1 MYLSPTSY
9 IGCCG
14 CLVGVLL
21 IGPYMWYTLIKMIIV
36 IIDRIGVNI
45 ANNIFGKNW
54 LYFIN
59 RRAQGNVYR
68 DMSSVTATSAE
79 ISDASKEDVMNARK
93 IAIHVRRIFDGCNPK
108 FYGDHWHYK
117 EVKVDELAA
126 RVSAERNY
134 KLKWLFGDQ
143 TQRESGMLPFLTDE
157 ELEILQ
163 KRFIWAKTRM
173 DTISFC
179 RFCLFIGEALHC
191 TRKFLKENEEDD
203 EERGS
208 VWDRVNMKTAPSQVY
223 EN

>member
-1 MYLSPTSY
+1 MAYAL
-9 IGCCG
+9 G
-14 CLVGVLL
+14 
-21 IGPYMWYTLIKMIIV
+21 TLIV
-36 IIDRIGVNI
+36 VYIDRVGVNI

-59 RRAQGNVYR
+59 KRAQGNVYR

-93 IAIHVRRIFDGCNPK
+93 IAIHARRIFDGCKPK

-117 EVKVDELAA
+117 EVKVDELEA

-134 KLKWLFGDQ
+134 KLKWLFDRDETG
-143 TQRESGMLPFLTDE
+143 RESDMLPFLTDE
-157 ELEILQ
+157 ELEILL
-163 KRFIWAKTRM
+163 KRFNWAKTRM

-179 RFCLFIGEALHC
+179 RFCLFIGEALHG
-191 TRKFLKENEEDD
+191 TRMFLKANEEDD

-208 VWDRVNMKTAPSQVY
+208 LWDMANMKTAPSQVY